1 MFPKNPL
8 DFSLLFVILSKIE
21 GKAGGHA
28 QAHVIAA
35 VMSLQQQLKAA
46 KRSGP
51 EFSRQ
56 EPIHSLKAAV
66 SLISCH
72 EILLKLAPVC

>member
-21 GKAGGHA
+21 GKAGSHA

-35 VMSLQQQLKAA
+35 VMYFAFVDIDRRCK
-46 KRSGP
+46 
-51 EFSRQ
+51 
-56 EPIHSLKAAV
+56 I
-66 SLISCH
+66 I
-72 EILLKLAPVC
+72 

>member
-35 VMSLQQQLKAA
+35 VMDFAFVVIDRHCK
-46 KRSGP
+46 
-51 EFSRQ
+51 
-56 EPIHSLKAAV
+56 I
-66 SLISCH
+66 I
-72 EILLKLAPVC
+72 